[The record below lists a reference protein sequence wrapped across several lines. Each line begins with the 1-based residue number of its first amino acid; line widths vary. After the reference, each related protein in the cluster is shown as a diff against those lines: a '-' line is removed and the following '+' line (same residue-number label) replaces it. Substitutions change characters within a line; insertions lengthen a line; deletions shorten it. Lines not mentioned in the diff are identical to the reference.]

1 MILGQLNDI
10 DVKLLR
16 VFRRIVECGGMS
28 AAELE
33 LNVSGS
39 VISRQLKDL
48 EIRLGGLKLCN
59 RGRGGFALTED
70 GKQVYDAILRLHASI
85 DRFRTDIT
93 DIHQVISGNLIVA
106 IGDLTITNPQAHIDQ
121 GFHLFSQ
128 IAPEVTLEIHA
139 KPLIDIEKLVM
150 DGTYHIG
157 IVPAHRES
165 GSLNY
170 VPLFPEK
177 MNLYC
182 GPLHPLFYADHEI
195 IGWNNIREYPYVGLG
210 YHSPN
215 LELSQEIGLNRMA
228 TAFEQ
233 ESIAT
238 LVASSAY
245 IGFLP
250 DHYAAQ
256 FVEAGRMRRIENE
269 LFEYEVQYTVIT
281 RKTPV
286 PSRLVS
292 TLLQCLK
299 EAHGLKPGA
308 QVRALDPAIRKTGSG

>member
-10 DVKLLR
+10 DIKLLR

-59 RGRGGFALTED
+59 RGRGGFSLTED

-85 DRFRTDIT
+85 DRFRSDIT
-93 DIHQVISGNLIVA
+93 DIHQIISGNLIVA
-106 IGDLTITNPQAHIDQ
+106 IGDLTISNPDARIAQAFQ
-121 GFHLFSQ
+121 LFNQ
-128 IAPEVTLEIHA
+128 IAPEVTLELHA
-139 KPLIDIEKLVM
+139 KPLSEIEPLVI

-157 IVPAHRES
+157 IVPSHRES

-170 VPLFPEK
+170 EPLFTEE
-177 MNLYC
+177 MCLYC
-182 GPLHPLFYADHEI
+182 GALHPLSYADHAI
-195 IGWNNIREYPYVGLG
+195 IGWSNIREYAYVGLG

-215 LELSQEIGLNRMA
+215 QELSQKVGLKRMA
-228 TAFEQ
+228 TAYEQ

-238 LVASSAY
+238 LVASNRY
-245 IGFLP
+245 LGFLP
-250 DHYAAQ
+250 EHYAAQ
-256 FVEAGRMRRIENE
+256 FAESGRMRKIDND
-269 LFEYEVQYTVIT
+269 LFKYNVQYTVIT

-292 TLLQCLK
+292 ILLQCLLR
-299 EAHGLKPGA
+299 AHDLNPDA
-308 QVRALDPAIRKTGSG
+308 QVPDPRSDICNVTAG